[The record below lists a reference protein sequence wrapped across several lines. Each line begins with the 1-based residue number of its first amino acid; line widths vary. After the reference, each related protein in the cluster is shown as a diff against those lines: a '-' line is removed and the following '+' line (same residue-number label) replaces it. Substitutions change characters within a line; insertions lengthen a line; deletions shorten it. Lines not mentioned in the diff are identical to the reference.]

1 MPITQENA
9 LSHLVLLEHWL
20 AEQGPEGG
28 AGDGGPLCQAAVHK
42 LVAYIQLNFA
52 EGGCEGEGPPAGAA
66 DAAEVADV
74 EVHAVCLTRPP
85 EGAEEFGLSFGN
97 IPIFGDPEGRKK
109 GSRRRRRKGDKGP
122 VLEVGC
128 IWVTEVKKRSPAA
141 LCGDIRLRD
150 EVLSLNGQLMVGV
163 DDTGASYLADQ
174 CWSGG
179 CIYLIMLRRIKRK
192 APLPPCGGDGRGGS
206 MGAVSEPRHSC
217 PPEPGPGPAQ
227 NGKRTRKLG
236 VVSRCPPPR
245 GPAQENGYS
254 SPVESLSPMRLDGLA
269 DTPPERGQRA
279 TLPAGL
285 HIRTH
290 NGVLVCTPPA
300 HPRLRYSESC
310 KIDTMSEFSSQVR
323 EGGRIWKMH
332 MVKGQD
338 GLGIQITGGRG
349 SKRSPH
355 GIVVAHV
362 EDGGATKRD
371 GRLKVGDELLMIN
384 GQSLVGL
391 SHQEAVAI
399 LRSAVGLVQLVV
411 ASREESNV
419 DFLKYPSSSL
429 PDLVSTCSSQDTDL
443 FPSGAKQRLD
453 PDVEDVRAGS
463 PRQLARKP
471 FPEADKVLELG
482 RTEEQKGGCHSP
494 SPMKFRRRSQGGSCR
509 LESVGENDEL
519 VVENGDAV
527 FEMPEARG
535 VRKHSLPQQPD
546 AAGLRQEYKI
556 KKSARSL
563 STIQVESPW
572 RLAHPS
578 IISNIVLMKGQGK
591 GLGFSIVGGQDS
603 VRGRMGIF
611 VKTIFSNGAAAA
623 DGRLKEGDEILEVN
637 GESLQGLT
645 HQQAIQTFK
654 QLKKGVVTLTVRTRL
669 SSPGLAPC
677 APPPPLCRSHSS
689 GPKAPPILG
698 AEDADTTPRKGPG
711 PKDRIV
717 MEVTLNKEQGVG
729 LGIGACCLTPESG
742 VPGIYTHSLY
752 PGSVA
757 KMDGRLSR
765 GDQILEV
772 DSVSL
777 RHAVLSE
784 AYAILSECG
793 PGPVSLIISRHPNP
807 KVSEQEMDDVIART
821 THRESLSKDGH
832 SLGLSCKGS
841 SPAVTARKSD
851 GSSPLSWT
859 MKRFLEPASRGSLS
873 SESDVFPQYFPH
885 DVSSQFPPAEIMV
898 LNPSICSTAD
908 QPTALLGE
916 GSRQTSVGSSTGS
929 AHSPVP
935 VRNPLRRQLQVGCFE
950 DNGSNESG
958 DQLPQTDSGFYG
970 KALCPQSEDKVIV
983 GGDGSGVAPSP
994 AEGTKD
1000 VDSSVKQGASPGF
1013 ESLIMSIESPFLS
1026 TFASD
1031 PEEAEKSH
1039 NLPGPSD
1046 SQIESGHTPKMEDRG
1061 TKDTLSDMC
1070 PCPLPTNQSEGE
1082 DLSPSLP
1089 GPYCTKAEV
1098 RELTGICTVER
1109 MVLRRMETDSFGLDL
1124 EVTSSPL
1131 KVLIKGVQ
1139 PGGVAEKESAS
1150 KIAVGDEVVAIGDTE
1165 VSASSYQ
1172 DLYSLMQSLP
1182 LTLTLEL
1189 KRPISAVDQ
1198 LSKQSGT
1205 DSSSKME
1212 NTITQL
1218 ENPEGELRRED
1229 TPDLGSNS
1237 MEINSTQTVETN
1249 HRDEIP
1255 ATNIDTELRSPEET
1269 HESADVVA
1277 AVTSHINGTT
1287 TSAEDSNTL
1296 ISSECG
1302 TTQPLTRPNVL
1313 DFSLLDPG
1321 SKGLLLPVR
1330 KEFLCNYSRNLSTLN
1345 DKETSESKHRNSD
1358 SSKNMYSVLDS
1369 DSESDSTTENSQQG
1383 DSTKHAN
1390 PQPCAGSEATDEEGE
1405 KVEICHVDSNPSD
1418 QLSQTA
1424 DGNLNDGPSRTLPGN
1439 VSSSNQS
1446 MKIGNSSDVCQGEPP
1461 LHLRKKDSNCISS
1474 SQSDQELTRNQS
1486 KPLHHQCPP
1495 VISYSKEH
1503 VFNGVN
1509 PSVSPK
1515 KPLNSQNSPSIGIFF
1530 SSAQETFNSKENMCQ
1545 SSSQVMAPP
1554 RIGSCENSTKMLC
1567 QKVVTFYTTSV
1578 TVQPNEPLSSDK
1590 ASQLELSSTLA
1601 VTESNG
1607 HVNSEDTFL
1616 QNVSTKSTSKDKV
1629 AEKLEIKIDSKSS
1642 ASQVQSNLGR
1652 SSSMMSSHS
1661 TNGVKKDKPEIVSNL
1676 VSKLISLSNKTG
1688 NNVKE
1693 EKENK
1698 GESSEPNKSSVPPLQ
1713 SPDLQ
1718 SKTVSV
1724 INSPQEKA
1732 APKSPKICDHQQN
1745 KTVPKPKQ
1753 TQKTTRLQAEN
1764 VPKGQFGDKGKK
1776 STAHNTKGDL
1786 DSLPNDPS
1794 SETISKPDD
1803 KPRSV
1808 TTQRSFIEVRLS
1820 SPPSSSVSTPVLR
1833 QKGIQE
1839 KSVIKTD
1846 SNCTSGLSKRSL
1858 SGSKDTQASQN
1869 SQAESPTALG
1879 GMHQFSAVPDN
1890 TDLDTEVLLENNHVC
1905 VNKSLV
1911 DEVFKPNN
1919 LTEKSDN
1926 LNASQTKPYF
1936 PKLARRSYSTDCSV
1950 PLDSNSFSVRQ
1961 RIKSFENLASFDKPV
1976 VRSIDTQYYALAYTP
1991 KPPLSRRLSGYA
2003 GCGSSYSVDSQ
2014 TFRRSVSWR
2023 ISSPPTN
2030 ALTEKKP
2037 VVTASQLEPAPVAQT
2052 PPVVRRKVA
2061 RGPSSL
2067 SRSRLREVRALSM
2080 PDLDKLC
2087 TDDFSSEEVVAT
2099 FKTEPTRGDTS
2110 LSECLNGSISTSSKT
2125 SSFPRAGPNEKSEPG
2140 LISKECSSQE
2150 NCSDKQAS
2158 GSWSISL
2165 RALSTSAP
2173 AQSKL
2178 QHLLSSWDPKAD
2190 VPTLVREAEA
2200 LAEDKDD
2207 IYFVVLTK
2215 EEGSGLGFSI
2225 AGGVDLEQKFITVHR
2240 VFPKGAAALEGT
2252 IQRGDRV
2259 VSINGTALRGTLHSE
2274 ALSCLYKARRPQ
2286 QALIVIRNVKDV
2298 EPSSPRQAQSGRTGI
2313 RTLSSSDVALEAGPA
2328 VQVGPDGALSVE
2340 LQKTS
2345 AGLGFTLEGGKASA
2359 QGDKPLIVKRL
2370 FKGGSAEQSRAID
2383 VGDEVLAINGK
2394 PLQGLMHYDAWNVI
2408 KAASDGT
2415 VQLLIRR
2422 PRTTV

>member
-28 AGDGGPLCQAAVHK
+28 GPLCQAAVRK

-52 EGGCEGEGPPAGAA
+52 EGGCEGEGPPAWPA

-192 APLPPCGGDGRGGS
+192 APLPPCGSDGRGGS
-206 MGAVSEPRHSC
+206 VGAVGKPQHSC
-217 PPEPGPGPAQ
+217 PPEPRPSPSPSPTQ

-254 SPVESLSPMRLDGLA
+254 WPAEPLSPMQLDGLA
-269 DTPPERGQRA
+269 DAHPERGQRA
-279 TLPAGL
+279 TLPAGP
-285 HIRTH
+285 HNRTH
-290 NGVLVCTPPA
+290 NGVLVSTPPT

-310 KIDTMSEFSSQVR
+310 KIETMSEFSSQVR
-323 EGGRIWKMH
+323 EGGRIWKMD

-429 PDLVSTCSSQDTDL
+429 PDLVSTCSSQDAEL

-453 PDVEDVRAGS
+453 PDVEDVRVGS

-471 FPEADKVLELG
+471 FPEADRVLELG

-546 AAGLRQEYKI
+546 AVGLRQEYKI

-669 SSPGLAPC
+669 SSPGLTPSTAPT
-677 APPPPLCRSHSS
+677 PLCRSHSS

-698 AEDADTTPRKGPG
+698 AEDTDATPRKGPG

-717 MEVTLNKEQGVG
+717 MEVALNKEQGVG
-729 LGIGACCLTPESG
+729 LGIGACCLTPEIG
-742 VPGIYTHSLY
+742 VPGIYIHSLY

-757 KMDGRLSR
+757 KMDGRISR

-821 THRESLSKDGH
+821 MRRESLSKDGH

-841 SPAVTARKSD
+841 SPTVAAKKSD
-851 GSSPLSWT
+851 GSPPLSWT

-873 SESDVFPQYFPH
+873 SESDLFPQYFPH
-885 DVSSQFPPAEIMV
+885 DAPSQFPPAV
-898 LNPSICSTAD
+898 SNPSTCSTVD

-916 GSRQTSVGSSTGS
+916 ASQQTSVGSSTGS
-929 AHSPVP
+929 AHSPGP
-935 VRNPLRRQLQVGCFE
+935 VRNPLRRQLQIGCFE
-950 DNGSNESG
+950 DDGNNESG
-958 DQLPQTDSGFYG
+958 DQPPQTDSDLYR
-970 KALCPQSEDKVIV
+970 KAQCPQSEDKVIV
-983 GGDGSGVAPSP
+983 EGDGSAVAPSP
-994 AEGTKD
+994 AEGAED
-1000 VDSSVKQGASPGF
+1000 VDNSVKQGTSPEF
-1013 ESLIMSIESPFLS
+1013 ESLVTGIESPFKP

-1046 SQIESGHTPKMEDRG
+1046 PQIESGHTPEMEDRG
-1061 TKDTLSDMC
+1061 TKDTLRDMC
-1070 PCPLPTNQSEGE
+1070 PRPPPTNQSEGE
-1082 DLSPSLP
+1082 DFSPSS

-1109 MVLRRMETDSFGLDL
+1109 MVLQRMETDSFGLDL

-1139 PGGVAEKESAS
+1139 PGGAAERESAS

-1172 DLYSLMQSLP
+1172 DLHGLMQRLP

-1205 DSSSKME
+1205 GSISKME
-1212 NTITQL
+1212 NTTTQL
-1218 ENPEGELRRED
+1218 GNPEGELRRED
-1229 TPDLGSNS
+1229 TPGVGSNS
-1237 MEINSTQTVETN
+1237 MEINSTQTVET
-1249 HRDEIP
+1249 HYRDEIP
-1255 ATNIDTELRSPEET
+1255 ATDIDKELRSLEET
-1269 HESADVVA
+1269 LESADTVA

-1313 DFSLLDPG
+1313 DFSLLDPR
-1321 SKGLLLPVR
+1321 SKGLLLPVH
-1330 KEFLCNYSRNLSTLN
+1330 KEFLCNYSRNLSALN

-1358 SSKNMYSVLDS
+1358 SSKSMYSELDS
-1369 DSESDSTTENSQQG
+1369 DSESDSATENSHQG
-1383 DSTKHAN
+1383 EGTKHVN
-1390 PQPCAGSEATDEEGE
+1390 PRPCAGDEAADEEEE

-1418 QLSQTA
+1418 QLSQTT
-1424 DGNLNDGPSRTLPGN
+1424 DGNLNDGPSCTLPGN
-1439 VSSSNQS
+1439 VSSSDQS
-1446 MKIGNSSDVCQGEPP
+1446 LRIGNSSDVYQGEP
-1461 LHLRKKDSNCISS
+1461 LLQLQKKDSNCISS
-1474 SQSDQELTRNQS
+1474 CQSDQELTRNQS

-1495 VISYSKEH
+1495 VISYSNEH
-1503 VFNGVN
+1503 VLNGVN

-1530 SSAQETFNSKENMCQ
+1530 SSGQETLKSKENTCQ

-1554 RIGSCENSTKMLC
+1554 RIRSCENSSKMLC

-1590 ASQLELSSTLA
+1590 ASQLELSSALA

-1607 HVNSEDTFL
+1607 HLNSEDTFL
-1616 QNVSTKSTSKDKV
+1616 QSVSTKSTSEDKV
-1629 AEKLEIKIDSKSS
+1629 AEKAEIKIDSKSS
-1642 ASQVQSNLGR
+1642 ASQVQSNFGR
-1652 SSSMMSSHS
+1652 SSSVMSSHS
-1661 TNGVKKDKPEIVSNL
+1661 ANGVKRDKPEIVSNL

-1693 EKENK
+1693 AFLVKEKK
-1698 GESSEPNKSSVPPLQ
+1698 GECSELNTSSVPPLQ

-1718 SKTVSV
+1718 SKTVSL
-1724 INSPQEKA
+1724 INSPQEKT
-1732 APKSPKICDHQQN
+1732 APQSPNICDHQQN
-1745 KTVPKPKQ
+1745 KTVPKPGQ
-1753 TQKTTRLQAEN
+1753 TQETTRLQTDN
-1764 VPKGQFGDKGKK
+1764 VPGGQFGDKGKK
-1776 STAHNTKGDL
+1776 STAHNTKGNL
-1786 DSLPNDPS
+1786 DSIQDDPS
-1794 SETISKPDD
+1794 SETVSKPDN

-1808 TTQRSFIEVRLS
+1808 TTRRSFIEVRLS

-1839 KSVIKTD
+1839 SVIKTD
-1846 SNCTSGLSKRSL
+1846 SNCTSALSKRSL
-1858 SGSKDTQASQN
+1858 SGSKDTQTSQN
-1869 SQAESPTALG
+1869 SQAESPTASG
-1879 GMHQFSAVPDN
+1879 GMRQFSALPDK
-1890 TDLDTEVLLENNHVC
+1890 TELDTEVLLENNHVYL
-1905 VNKSLV
+1905 NRSLV
-1911 DEVFKPNN
+1911 DEVFKPHN
-1919 LTEKSDN
+1919 LTEKGDD
-1926 LNASQTKPYF
+1926 LNVSQTKPYF
-1936 PKLARRSYSTDCSV
+1936 PKLARRSYSTDCSRTQ
-1950 PLDSNSFSVRQ
+1950 DSNSFSVRQ

-2014 TFRRSVSWR
+2014 AFRRSVNSR
-2023 ISSPPTN
+2023 ISSPPTD

-2037 VVTASQLEPAPVAQT
+2037 VTASQLEPAPVAQT
-2052 PPVVRRKVA
+2052 PPVVRRRTA
-2061 RGPSSL
+2061 RVPSSL

-2087 TDDFSSEEVVAT
+2087 TDDFSSEEVVGT
-2099 FKTEPTRGDTS
+2099 FKTEPTRGDTG

-2125 SSFPRAGPNEKSEPG
+2125 SYLPRSGPNEKSEPG
-2140 LISKECSSQE
+2140 STVKEVSIQE
-2150 NCSDKQAS
+2150 NCSDQQAP

-2173 AQSKL
+2173 TQSKL

-2190 VPTLVREAEA
+2190 VSALIREAEA

-2215 EEGSGLGFSI
+2215 DEGSGLGFSI
-2225 AGGVDLEQKFITVHR
+2225 AGGLDLEQKFITVHR
-2240 VFPKGAAALEGT
+2240 VFSKGAAALEGT
-2252 IQRGDRV
+2252 IQRGDCV

-2274 ALSCLYKARRPQ
+2274 ALSYLYKARRPQ
-2286 QALIVIRNVKDV
+2286 QALIMVQKVKN
-2298 EPSSPRQAQSGRTGI
+2298 EESSSPQQAQSGRTRI

-2328 VQVGPDGALSVE
+2328 VQADPDGALSVQ

-2345 AGLGFTLEGGKASA
+2345 AGLGFSLEGGRASA

-2408 KAASDGT
+2408 KAVSDGT

-2422 PRTTV
+2422 PRTSV